1 VPDYFHGYA
10 VVGLVAVVGVLFVT
24 VAFTAGRLLRPAV
37 PSQEKLL
44 TYECG
49 VDPVGEGWAHTQV
62 RYYVYAFLYVI
73 FAVDSVFLFPWATI
87 FAADG
92 FGAVT
97 LVEMF
102 VFLGFL
108 SAGLLYAWRKGVL
121 TWT

>member
-1 VPDYFHGYA
+1 MPDYFHGYT

-24 VAFTAGRLLRPAV
+24 VAFVAGHLLRPSV
-37 PSQEKLL
+37 PTPEKLL
-44 TYECG
+44 VYECG

-62 RYYVYAFLYVI
+62 RYYIYAFLYVI
-73 FAVDSVFLFPWATI
+73 FAVDSVFLFPWATV

-92 FGAVT
+92 FGAAT

-108 SAGLLYAWRKGVL
+108 SVGLLYAWRKGVL

>member
-24 VAFTAGRLLRPAV
+24 VAFTAGRLLRPTV
-37 PSQEKLL
+37 PTEEKLL

-73 FAVDSVFLFPWATI
+73 FAVDAVFLFPWATI

-92 FGAVT
+92 FGGVT

-102 VFLGFL
+102 IFLGFL
-108 SAGLLYAWRKGVL
+108 GAGLLYAWRKGVL